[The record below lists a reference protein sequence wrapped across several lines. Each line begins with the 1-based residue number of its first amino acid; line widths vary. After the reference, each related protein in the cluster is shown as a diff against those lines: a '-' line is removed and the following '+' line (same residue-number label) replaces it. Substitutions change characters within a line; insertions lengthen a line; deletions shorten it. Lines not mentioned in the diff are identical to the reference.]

1 MSAPV
6 VSVLM
11 PAYNA
16 ATTLDAALESLRL
29 QTLDDF
35 EIVLVDDGSGDGT
48 GELIRAW
55 QARDVRVRPVAQP
68 HQGLIAALNRGLQA
82 CRGDLVA
89 RMDADDLAHP
99 ERLER
104 QVSLLDDEPE
114 VSVAGSLVEIFP
126 REDLREGF
134 RLYEEWL
141 NQLVRHEEIVR
152 EIFIESPIAHSSAV
166 LRRRELVDLGG
177 YEDRGWPE
185 DYDLWLRYFAAG
197 RRFAKV
203 PVKLLR
209 WREHPQRATHTDS
222 RYSVENFLRAKAFYL
237 CQGVLRGRDAVLV
250 WGAGKTGRRLS
261 KHLIRG
267 GCTPRAFIDIDP
279 ARIGTTRRGIPIVAP
294 AELPALW
301 GQSERPA
308 LLSAVASRG
317 ARGLIRQQL
326 TELGLVEG
334 RDYWCAA

>member
-1 MSAPV
+1 
-6 VSVLM
+6 M

-29 QTLDDF
+29 QTLADF
-35 EIVLVDDGSGDGT
+35 EIVLVDDGSEDTT
-48 GELIRAW
+48 GQTIRVW
-55 QARDVRVRPVAQP
+55 QDRDPRVQPVAQP
-68 HQGLIAALNRGLQA
+68 HRGLIAALNRGLAA

-104 QVSLLDDEPE
+104 QVRLLDDEPE
-114 VSVAGSLVEIFP
+114 ISVAGSLVEIFP

-134 RLYEEWL
+134 RIYEDWL
-141 NQLVRHEEIVR
+141 NQAVRHEEIVR
-152 EIFIESPIAHSSAV
+152 EIFIESPIAHSSAL

-177 YEDRGWPE
+177 YADRGWPE

-197 RRFAKV
+197 RRFGKV
-203 PVKLLR
+203 PLRLLR

-222 RYSVENFLRAKAFYL
+222 RYSVENFLRAKAHYL
-237 CQGVLRGRDAVLV
+237 CRGVLRGRDAVLM

-267 GCTPRAFIDIDP
+267 GRAPRAFIDIDP
-279 ARIGTTRRGIPIVAP
+279 SRIGSTLRGIPIFDP
-294 AELPALW
+294 SELPALW
-301 GQSERPA
+301 AQWQRPV

-317 ARGLIRQQL
+317 ARALIRQQL
-326 TELGLVEG
+326 AGLHLVEG
-334 RDYWCAA
+334 RDFWCAA